1 VPGTRCG
8 ARPSYASRGQSPS
21 FSVPEFLACTGAGVP
36 TRRTFGDS
44 WVQAADGDAQ
54 ASRQDD
60 FGKRISLGVWF
71 TGCKISSVPD
81 GVVELFEPFERGVFD
96 GGFVE
101 GHGRFKDCCLPKSPA
116 HPGWRFAL
124 PWAISLCPVGA
135 NDPVTDRC

>member
-1 VPGTRCG
+1 MRVYQRVELFVGFL
-8 ARPSYASRGQSPS
+8 RG
-21 FSVPEFLACTGAGVP
+21 L
-36 TRRTFGDS
+36 FGDS

-101 GHGRFKDCCLPKSPA
+101 VHGRFKDCCLPKSPA
-116 HPGWRFAL
+116 HPGWRCAL

-135 NDPVTDRC
+135 NDPVTDQC